1 MGRNR
6 YLVSCVSLSNK
17 GEWWEVEGYD
27 REVLWSEE
35 VEPASGEMRKGDGK
49 THTSEDERAII
60 NFTAIRNK
68 PPVSNS
74 SASFQSTLPRWGKS
88 GSGLI

>member
-1 MGRNR
+1 M
-6 YLVSCVSLSNK
+6 
-17 GEWWEVEGYD
+17 EGYD

-35 VEPASGEMRKGDGK
+35 VEPASGEMGKGDEK

-68 PPVSNS
+68 PPVSTS
-74 SASFQSTLPRWGKS
+74 SAFLLSTPPS
-88 GSGLI
+88 SEMMVPA